1 MTRPKLI
8 PLIAGACGAGLLAL
22 ELAGGEPNW
31 FWVVVA
37 GLAVM
42 LGLAGLV
49 SGGGDGP
56 AAGG

>member
-31 FWVVVA
+31 VWVTVA
-37 GLAVM
+37 GLAVT

-49 SGGGDGP
+49 SGGDGP